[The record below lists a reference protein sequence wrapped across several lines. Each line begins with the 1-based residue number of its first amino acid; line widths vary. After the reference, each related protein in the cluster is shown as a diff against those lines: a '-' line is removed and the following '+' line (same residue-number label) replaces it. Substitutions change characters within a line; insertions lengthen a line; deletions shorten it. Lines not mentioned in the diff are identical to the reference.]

1 MKRLIAVG
9 LALAVVLGGVF
20 IYLRST
26 AITPELYTG
35 EWYRVEDGKQYRFHQ
50 GIISPVDAQ
59 GEFAGAYVFCA
70 EKILLFIKEPAG
82 NSRVCELYPGGVPK
96 GEFLRSCLTARWRCC
111 ISKEKVLPRNPYLKM
126 YFNILFISIPWLIK
140 QKLAA

>member
-96 GEFLRSCLTARWRCC
+96 GEFLCEGSG
-111 ISKEKVLPRNPYLKM
+111 EKGRIVFSRTNLEETEPGAEGN
-126 YFNILFISIPWLIK
+126 SE
-140 QKLAA
+140 

>member
-35 EWYRVEDGKQYRFHQ
+35 ECIGWRTE
-50 GIISPVDAQ
+50 S
-59 GEFAGAYVFCA
+59 
-70 EKILLFIKEPAG
+70 
-82 NSRVCELYPGGVPK
+82 N
-96 GEFLRSCLTARWRCC
+96 TASTRG
-111 ISKEKVLPRNPYLKM
+111 
-126 YFNILFISIPWLIK
+126 
-140 QKLAA
+140 

>member
-35 EWYRVEDGKQYRFHQ
+35 EWYRVEDGKQ
-50 GIISPVDAQ
+50 
-59 GEFAGAYVFCA
+59 
-70 EKILLFIKEPAG
+70 
-82 NSRVCELYPGGVPK
+82 
-96 GEFLRSCLTARWRCC
+96 
-111 ISKEKVLPRNPYLKM
+111 
-126 YFNILFISIPWLIK
+126 
-140 QKLAA
+140 